1 MRRIVIR
8 RPGGYDRLEVE
19 EAPNPVAGP
28 GEVVVGVEAAGVNY
42 ADCVVRMG
50 LYRSARDFLGWPA
63 TPGFEVA
70 GTAEGRRVL
79 AVTRFG
85 GYATRVAV
93 PKDQVFPVPEG
104 MDTAEAAGFPVV
116 FLTAYYAL
124 FELARPRPGAR
135 VLVPSAAGGVGGALV
150 QLARVAGCDVTA
162 VVGAPHK
169 VEAAR
174 ALGATRVLLRGED
187 PGGGFDAVFDSYGGP
202 DLREAYARLAP
213 MGRLVVYGFASM
225 LPRGRGR
232 PQWLR
237 LLWTWLRT
245 PRFDPLRMTNDNKG
259 VLAFNLSYLFDRK
272 GLLAEAMARLLG
284 FVREGA
290 IRPPPVT
297 RYPFAEVARAHADLE
312 SGTTVGKLVLVA

>member
-8 RPGGYDRLEVE
+8 RPGGYERLLVE
-19 EAPNPVAGP
+19 EAPDPVAGP
-28 GEVVVGVEAAGVNY
+28 GEVVVAVEAAGVNY
-42 ADCVVRMG
+42 ADCIVRMG
-50 LYRSARDFLGWPA
+50 LYRSAKDFMGWPA

-70 GTAEGRRVL
+70 GTSEGRRVL

-93 PKDQVFPVPEG
+93 PEDQVFPLPER
-104 MDTAEAAGFPVV
+104 MDVAEAAGFPVV

-124 FELARPRPGAR
+124 FELARPRRGSR
-135 VLVPSAAGGVGGALV
+135 VLVPSAAGGVGGALL
-150 QLARVAGCDVTA
+150 QLAKVAGCDVTA

-169 VEAAR
+169 VEVAR
-174 ALGATRVLLRGED
+174 AA
-187 PGGGFDAVFDSYGGP
+187 DAVFDSYGGP
-202 DLREAYARLAP
+202 GLRQAYARLAP

-225 LPRGRGR
+225 MRRGRGR
-232 PQWLR
+232 PDWPR

-272 GLLAEAMARLLG
+272 ELLAEAMARLLG
-284 FVREGA
+284 LLREGA

-297 RYPFAEVARAHADLE
+297 RYPFAEVARAHRDLE
-312 SGTTVGKLVLVA
+312 SGTTVGKLVLVP